1 MTQKPKPKY
10 WFFTVTD
17 RHIGEEY
24 WTAEQVFCQ
33 RMGVKF
39 WGIPTE
45 ARYTKQIT
53 PGDKVVFYIAGQ
65 QIKNALPKYDG
76 EYFAGICEL
85 QSDYK
90 EIDNHEEVERLQLGS
105 SDPDTKRRH
114 GVYLRN
120 VRLFTHQVSLDEAKV
135 RLRIFEDVENI
146 GRFLSG
152 SIHPIRS
159 GDFTILN
166 NLGQPEKIPRKNMNQ

>member
-24 WTAEQVFCQ
+24 WTAEQGFARGWVSSSGVFQQ
-33 RMGVKF
+33 RR
-39 WGIPTE
+39 GIQNRLLLE
-45 ARYTKQIT
+45 KSRI
-53 PGDKVVFYIAGQ
+53 YIAGRGLRMHYPNMMGN
-65 QIKNALPKYDG
+65 I
-76 EYFAGICEL
+76 FAGICEL

-90 EIDNHEEVERLQLGS
+90 EIDNHEEVERLRLGS
-105 SDPDTKRRH
+105 SDPNTKRRH

-135 RLRIFEDVENI
+135 RLGFLKMWKILEDVKAV
-146 GRFLSG
+146 R
-152 SIHPIRS
+152 SIR
-159 GDFTILN
+159 
-166 NLGQPEKIPRKNMNQ
+166 